1 MFRMKEAGHGRYPGT
16 ESMQRSQK
24 HFLKDENVIGMTCKL
39 NGGQCSELMVSEG
52 DSTSKLS

>member
-1 MFRMKEAGHGRYPGT
+1 MKEAGNGRYPGT

-39 NGGQCSELMVSEG
+39 NGGQCGELMVSEG